1 MELKATLKDYTE
13 SEFQALVDKIWA
25 VDLSRQD
32 HDRLINH
39 FDLIVG
45 HPKGADLLFY
55 PNEKFNPNSSESVV
69 YYVKDWHRKQGG
81 TAFKEESV
89 SIPAPS
95 PAMTPLARSI
105 AQVQKIAADVAASEV
120 AVENAF
126 GLFGPGIQQLRD
138 PLYGSKGGSDQEA
151 SIRALEHAQHSAVIA
166 VRKFEF
172 WKMTV
177 QFAKNDAQR
186 NLTYARTEQAQWQ
199 SVAQQINALHDR
211 YTGQLAVFSQ
221 RHRSLHDQ
229 AEALLIKAQE
239 QLIRSRR
246 PGRAEPAQPGYMIPA
261 SLAFAHKRPE
271 VLLEGGPSGLQL
283 SQQIDLQKAIRSV
296 VAEFTWRNTSGERSD
311 EALCAAVL
319 RFEFSSRAD
328 TQVYGLCVP
337 LVELMP
343 LEGQDWLSL
352 ATRESGIDLP
362 FRIGTT
368 TVPAKPGTMFQGLRE
383 VKTLEQVYVTP
394 TPSAHVPARV
404 RVRAAE
410 YDQQRGSFGFTV
422 DGAPPVTVYWSAPVA
437 LESQAPEA
445 QRPLPRLGFVRSL
458 TVPLVEPI
466 AAKGA
471 TTRFTDYI
479 VVFPEDSGLDPL
491 YVMLSSSSLAP
502 TPVLPAHA
510 APA

>member
-13 SEFQALVDKIWA
+13 SEFQALVNKIWA

-45 HPKGADLLFY
+45 HPEGADLLFY
-55 PNEKFNPNSSESVV
+55 PNDKFNSNSPESVV

-95 PAMTPLARSI
+95 PAMTPLARGF

-120 AVENAF
+120 AVETAF
-126 GLFGPGIQQLRD
+126 GLFGQGIEQLRD
-138 PLYGSKGGSDQEA
+138 QLNGNRKVSDQEA
-151 SIRALEHAQHSAVIA
+151 DIRALEHVQHSAVIA

-199 SVAQQINALHDR
+199 SVAQQINALQDR
-211 YTGQLAVFSQ
+211 YTEQLAAFS
-221 RHRSLHDQ
+221 RHHRSLHDE
-229 AEALLIKAQE
+229 AEALLIKAQD

-246 PGRAEPAQPGYMIPA
+246 LARAEPGQSGYMIPV

-271 VLLEGGPSGLQL
+271 VLLGGGPSGLLL
-283 SQQIDLQKAIRSV
+283 SQQIDLQTAIRSV
-296 VAEFTWRNTSGERSD
+296 VAEFTWRNTSGKANN

-328 TQVYGLCVP
+328 TQIYGLCVP
-337 LVELMP
+337 LVELTP

-352 ATRESGIDLP
+352 AMRESEIDLS

-368 TVPAKPGTMFQGLRE
+368 TVPAQPGTMFQGLRE
-383 VKTLEQVYVTP
+383 VKTLAQVYITP
-394 TPSAHVPARV
+394 TPSANVPARV
-404 RVRAAE
+404 RVRAAQF
-410 YDQQRGSFGFTV
+410 DQQRGAFVFTV
-422 DGAPPVTVYWSAPVA
+422 DGTTPVTVCWSTPVP
-437 LESQAPEA
+437 LESQVPAA
-445 QRPLPRLGFVRSL
+445 QLPLRRVGFVQSL

-466 AAKGA
+466 TAERA
-471 TTRFTDYI
+471 TIRFTDYI
-479 VVFPEDSGLDPL
+479 VVFPDDSGLDPL
-491 YVMLSSSSLAP
+491 YVMLSTS
-502 TPVLPAHA
+502 
-510 APA
+510 